1 MWYDVFH
8 IPEDL
13 IDKCKNLYTWVME
26 TEEKRLAIEYSLIK
40 QDFDMNELTLSVN
53 EGTGKL

>member
-1 MWYDVFH
+1 MRFLMFS
-8 IPEDL
+8 EDL
-13 IDKCKNLYTWVME
+13 IEKCKTLYTWVME
-26 TEEKRLAIEYSLIK
+26 TEEKRLGIEYGLMK

>member
-1 MWYDVFH
+1 M
-8 IPEDL
+8 
-13 IDKCKNLYTWVME
+13 LYTWVRE
-26 TEEKRLAIEYSLIK
+26 TEEKRLGIEYGLIK